1 MRRLIFCLLLLA
13 GGINNA
19 YSQVKTILL
28 DARDRIV
35 ADSALAI
42 NYAVFG
48 KVEGDTVYTFK
59 KFDFDGVLL
68 TSGTFKDDSL
78 QVPHGQFVYY
88 DWITPDNNYTN
99 LGYEINGKARY
110 VVLTGRYINGLRFG
124 KWLSFYAD
132 GKVKQMAN
140 YSQGKLNGLY
150 QSYDNNGKV
159 QISGVYV
166 SDKKNGPWI
175 LRGGKQ
181 EDEYADDKLI
191 SSLTGKKLRDKQAER
206 KNVN

>member
-1 MRRLIFCLLLLA
+1 MKRIVFCFLLFA
-13 GGINNA
+13 GGINNT

-28 DARDRIV
+28 DGRDRIV
-35 ADSALAI
+35 ADSTLAM

-78 QVPHGQFVYY
+78 QIPHGQFVYY

-110 VVLTGRYINGLRFG
+110 VVLSGKYINGLRVG

-132 GKVKQMAN
+132 GKVKQMAT
-140 YSQGKLNGLY
+140 YVKGELNGLY
-150 QSYDNNGKV
+150 QSYENNGQV
-159 QISGVYV
+159 QISGLY
-166 SDKKNGPWI
+166 SGGKKNGTWA

-181 EDEYADDKLI
+181 EDEYVDDKLI
-191 SSLTGKKLRDKQAER
+191 SSVSGRKLRDKQSQR
-206 KNVN
+206 KNIN

>member
-1 MRRLIFCLLLLA
+1 MKRIIFCFLLFA
-13 GGINNA
+13 GSINNI
-19 YSQVKTILL
+19 YSQVKSILL
-28 DARDRIV
+28 DGRDRIV
-35 ADSALAI
+35 ADSALAV

-59 KFDFDGVLL
+59 KFDFNGVLL

-78 QVPHGQFVYY
+78 KVPHGNFVYY

-99 LGYEINGKARY
+99 LGYEIDGKARY
-110 VVLTGRYINGLRFG
+110 VVLSGKYINGLRVG

-140 YSQGKLNGLY
+140 YVQGALNGLY
-150 QSYDNNGKV
+150 QSYDNSGKV
-159 QISGVYV
+159 QISGSYV
-166 SDKKNGPWI
+166 RDKKQGTWI

-181 EDEYADDKLI
+181 EDEYVDDKLI
-191 SSLTGKKLRDKQAER
+191 SSLSGKKLRDKQAQG